1 MICQHCHK
9 NAASVHVTEVLDPTP
24 SEQDGEE
31 EQQPQVIE
39 RHLCELCAQTA
50 DLPHAPVQAQKKTM
64 ADIWKLLQVSAQ
76 QSKQVPEVTCV
87 ECGMTL
93 SEFRQKGRLGCP
105 ADYELFAPHV
115 GELLERVHG
124 SREHVG
130 RLPGLSEEELD
141 RLRKL
146 EQLRMELESAVREE
160 DYENAA
166 RLRDEIRILDGAV
179 GEEAPPDAGE

>member
-9 NAASVHVTEVLDPTP
+9 SPATVHVTEVLEPPPT
-24 SEQDGEE
+24 EEGGQDE
-31 EQQPQVIE
+31 EQPQIIE

-50 DLPHAPVQAQKKTM
+50 DLPHSPVQAEKKTM

-76 QSKQVPEVTCV
+76 QGKQVPEVTCA

-93 SEFRQKGRLGCP
+93 TEFRQKGRLGCP
-105 ADYELFAPHV
+105 EDYDLFAPHV
-115 GELLERVHG
+115 GELLERIHG
-124 SREHVG
+124 SRQHVG
-130 RLPGLSEEELD
+130 RLPGISESDLT

-146 EQLRMELESAVREE
+146 EGLRMDLEAVIREE

-166 RLRDEIRILDGAV
+166 RLRDEIRNLEVPAG
-179 GEEAPPDAGE
+179 GETPDTD